1 MSREIKMIIFSL
13 LLLISVIN
21 KQCNSTSDYTPSTS
35 SSNEP
40 NTDYNSNTPSSTTTS
55 TPDVANNNS
64 SYSPTS
70 RPASGFS
77 PYNSY
82 YGKGIY
88 NNSTDN
94 TIEVTAPLKKDIV
107 IMFKDIYSGRMV
119 RNEYI
124 RANTM
129 FSLTGIPYGKYK
141 FFYLYGDDWSAN
153 ANFKGGRAK
162 GNFLKDKGVG
172 KSDKT
177 FDCEFE
183 DGYYGTYSLKLQLYT
198 NGNLSTVEGSEN
210 DL

>member
-13 LLLISVIN
+13 LLLISIIN

-40 NTDYNSNTPSSTTTS
+40 NTDYNSNTPSSTIS
-55 TPDVANNNS
+55 SPSGANKNS
-64 SYSPTS
+64 GYSPSS
-70 RPASGFS
+70 RPVSGFS

-94 TIEVTAPLKKDIV
+94 TIEVTAPLNKDIV
-107 IMFKDIYSGRMV
+107 IMFKNIYSGRMV

-124 RANTM
+124 RANTK

-141 FFYLYGDDWSAN
+141 FFYLYGDDWSSN
-153 ANFKGGRAK
+153 ANFKGGVAK

-172 KSDKT
+172 KSDKY

-198 NGNLSTVEGSEN
+198 NGNLSTVEGSES

>member
-13 LLLISVIN
+13 LLLISIIN

-40 NTDYNSNTPSSTTTS
+40 NTDFDPNDYEKS
-55 TPDVANNNS
+55 NS
-64 SYSPTS
+64 SPSAVNKNSGYYPTS
-70 RPASGFS
+70 RPISGFS

-94 TIEVTAPLKKDIV
+94 TIEVTAPLNKDIV
-107 IMFKDIYSGRMV
+107 IMFKNIYSGRMV

-124 RANTM
+124 RANTK
-129 FSLTGIPYGKYK
+129 FSLTGIPYGNYK
-141 FFYLYGDDWSAN
+141 FFYLYGDDWSSN
-153 ANFKGGRAK
+153 ANFKGGVAK
-162 GNFLKDKGVG
+162 GSFLKDKGVG
-172 KSDKT
+172 KSDKF
-177 FDCEFE
+177 FDVEFE
-183 DGYYGTYSLKLQLYT
+183 RGYTGTYSLKLQLYT
-198 NGNLSTVEGSEN
+198 NGNLSTVEGSES

>member
-1 MSREIKMIIFSL
+1 MSRKAKIIVFSV
-13 LLLISVIN
+13 LLLIAFIN
-21 KQCNSTSDYTPSTS
+21 KQANRESDYTPPTS
-35 SSNEP
+35 STKSDREVP
-40 NTDYNSNTPSSTTTS
+40 PSRTNPSPTVS
-55 TPDVANNNS
+55 NNNS
-64 SYSPTS
+64 KYSPTA

-77 PYNSY
+77 PYNSH

-107 IMFKDIYSGRMV
+107 IMFKNIYSGRMV

-183 DGYYGTYSLKLQLYT
+183 EGYYGTYSLKLQLYT
-198 NGNLSTVEGSEN
+198 NGNVNQVEGSEN

>member
-13 LLLISVIN
+13 LLLISIIN

-40 NTDYNSNTPSSTTTS
+40 NTDFDPNDYEKS
-55 TPDVANNNS
+55 NS
-64 SYSPTS
+64 SPSAVNKNSGYYPTS
-70 RPASGFS
+70 RPISGFS

-162 GNFLKDKGVG
+162 GNFLKEKGVG

>member
-1 MSREIKMIIFSL
+1 MIIFSL

-40 NTDYNSNTPSSTTTS
+40 NTDYNSNTPSSTIS
-55 TPDVANNNS
+55 SPSVANKNS

-70 RPASGFS
+70 RPVSGFS

-124 RANTM
+124 RANTV

>member
-1 MSREIKMIIFSL
+1 MDFLNKHSLKIVAIIVVFIIL
-13 LLLISVIN
+13 N
-21 KQCNSTSDYTPSTS
+21 KCNSSDTS
-35 SSNEP
+35 SKNNDNPYPVNESVESN
-40 NTDYNSNTPSSTTTS
+40 
-55 TPDVANNNS
+55 DV
-64 SYSPTS
+64 YVFE
-70 RPASGFS
+70 RPESGFS

-124 RANTM
+124 RANTK
-129 FSLTGIPYGKYK
+129 FSLTGIPYGNYK
-141 FFYLYGDDWSAN
+141 FFYLYGDDWSSN
-153 ANFKGGRAK
+153 ANFKGGVAK

-172 KSDKT
+172 KSDKY

-198 NGNLSTVEGSEN
+198 NGNLSTVEGSES